1 MDEETK
7 DERGQ
12 VEDESEDLELAE
24 ADAEG
29 IGGGA
34 AKKGIDPDAAAPW
47 KV

>member
-1 MDEETK
+1 MDEETQ
-7 DERGQ
+7 DERSQ

-34 AKKGIDPDAAAPW
+34 AKKIDPDAAAPW